1 MQQLQTAMIKG
12 IRIIRNFLLDM
23 RYGGFLG
30 LNLGIY
36 DISRRPDA
44 RDTSPGEF
52 TYNPYHWL
60 ACLNNADVE
69 FLEYAFKDRIKA
81 SDVLV
86 DVGCGRGRA
95 ISWWLDQGHRN
106 RMIGIELDPQT
117 AERTRRRLRKFEN
130 VTIITG
136 DATQNIP
143 PDGTLFFLNNPF
155 GEPIMAAFRDRL
167 KETAAQPERI
177 TMLYYNPKQLPV
189 FEEDP
194 VWNIQ
199 IEKKPGNASAPFHPL
214 AIITMKS

>member
-1 MQQLQTAMIKG
+1 MQQLQSAMIKG

-30 LNLGIY
+30 LNLGVY
-36 DISRRPDA
+36 DVFRRRGAKDSSA
-44 RDTSPGEF
+44 GEF

-69 FLEYAFKDRIKA
+69 FLEYAFKDRVKA

-95 ISWWLDQGHRN
+95 ISWWLDQGYRN
-106 RMIGIELDPQT
+106 QIIGLELDPDT
-117 AERTRRRLRKFEN
+117 AERTRRRLRKYKN

-136 DATQNIP
+136 DAAQNIP
-143 PDGTLFFLNNPF
+143 ANGTLFFLNNPF
-155 GEPIMAAFRDRL
+155 GEPIMKAFKDRL
-167 KETAAQPERI
+167 TEISIEPKNI
-177 TMLYYNPKQLPV
+177 TMLYYNPKQIHV
-189 FEEDP
+189 FEKDP

-199 IEKKPGNASAPFHPL
+199 IEETPGNAAAPFHPL
-214 AIITMKS
+214 AIITMKQ